1 MAMTMG
7 GVNSSLSTLNRIQNS
22 MQKTTQQIA
31 TGSKYPSSQYGSS
44 AYAILQ
50 RMNSNI
56 GATTQSVQN
65 TQNMSSMIKTA
76 AGATS
81 NTIDAL
87 KTIKET
93 LINAANDTNTSTDRS
108 AMQENINQLVQQIDD
123 NSRVQYNGMNLLDGS
138 KSELLV
144 AGIDGYE
151 NVGLGNMSSK
161 ALGLTDENGN
171 VTIDLSSQD
180 SIQSALE
187 NIDGAIETVGAVDN
201 NLQASLE
208 GGEIGGGYTLDEAL
222 DQATTQGAMLQRLE
236 FQEANYTTMAEN
248 EQAAASTMGD
258 TDIAKAITDLKS
270 QQTQEQLAMFATKM
284 FNQNRA
290 NVLSLLQ

>member
-7 GVNSSLSTLNRIQNS
+7 GVNPSLRTLNTIQNS
-22 MQKTTQQIA
+22 MQRTTQQLA
-31 TGSKYPSSQYGSS
+31 TGSKYPSASYGSA
-44 AYAILQ
+44 AYSVLQ

-56 GATTQSVQN
+56 GGISQSVQN
-65 TQNMSSMIKTA
+65 TQNMSSMVRTA
-76 AGATS
+76 AGATG

-87 KTIKET
+87 NTIKST
-93 LINAANDTNTSTDRS
+93 LVNAANGTNTDSDRS
-108 AMQENINQLVQQIDD
+108 ALQENINQLVRQIDD

-138 KSELLV
+138 KSNIMV

-151 NVGLGNMSSK
+151 NISLGNMSSR
-161 ALGLTDENGN
+161 ALGLTDDQGN
-171 VTIDLSSQD
+171 VTIDLSNDS
-180 SIQSALE
+180 SIQSALSNVDSALE
-187 NIDGAIETVGAVDN
+187 FVQGVDG

-208 GGEIGGGYTLDEAL
+208 GGYALDEAL
-222 DQATTQGAMLQRLE
+222 DEATTQGAQMQRLD

-258 TDIAKAITDLKS
+258 TDMAKAITELRS
-270 QQTQEQLAMFATKM
+270 QQTQEQIAMYATKM

-290 NVLSLLQ
+290 NVLNLLQ